1 MEHDQHGMEILTDSQ
16 CVELLEIS
24 RLGRVALTHKALPI
38 ILPVTFG
45 CLDRQLIFS
54 VAPGILARAAEDAQ
68 IVCFETDWVDESML
82 NAWSVSVIGRLTTLS
97 DPWTVERVVKLSLAP
112 WTTGPATIVALAPE
126 LYSGRRTVD
135 RPQFAVCEPSPS

>member
-45 CLDRQLIFS
+45 CDDRHLIFS
-54 VAPGILARAAEDAQ
+54 VAPGILARAASDAQ
-68 IVCFETDWVDESML
+68 IVCFETDWADEAML
-82 NAWSVSVIGRLTTLS
+82 NAWSVSVIGRLVTLA
-97 DPWTVERVVKLSLAP
+97 DPDA
-112 WTTGPATIVALAPE
+112 
-126 LYSGRRTVD
+126 VD
-135 RPQFAVCEPSPS
+135 P